1 MVNFVPAF
9 SPSHSVTARPSR
21 EAVAGRVVF
30 ALAVIAV
37 ILMVLLNVF
46 RRFSYIGDEGFYGI
60 TAVNMLNDPAY
71 ILRPSYFPQ
80 GDFALEKNAF
90 AHPPLNSYL
99 YALALWFSNRSMAGL
114 EILNGLFFGL
124 LLLFS
129 YRLLAPFDV
138 LAARFGVVLLA
149 VSPTIQHAYSQV
161 EAEPLMSTVGV
172 MALYYAARSS
182 FQAGQRAVL
191 FLCGLCIG
199 LAFAFKLWLFGPFA
213 LAVAVLVA
221 ANLLKSPASPG
232 RKLRGLLIV
241 AVAALIPAATHLL
254 AVAIVYPE
262 DLSFWLRKV
271 YFGFF
276 LREGISGGKLAGNV
290 VDPRWIHPIWYYAG
304 VLYRDNFLLM
314 PVVLL
319 GLGPLLRDRRLN
331 REFLWTALAG
341 MAGLVLFSLMKIK
354 EPLYILSCTIF
365 IYFLAAAG
373 LAAFVR
379 QMGAAAE
386 SSRAYKFA
394 TIVIVVLVAIFG
406 AAFALG
412 IKPREITPLFII
424 VHSIALPLLLALF
437 WRARRATPPF
447 GEWVVYGACAATIA
461 VVSIYTTTTRYPRD
475 ETVTR
480 MIQPYIENNPPKVLS
495 LVATEYKAYQFYAFR
510 RGCYW
515 DELPLGQSPERV
527 FASPE
532 LSQTRAFVIE
542 LEDLTKPEMK
552 PWIGWLERHT
562 VEKTGELDAALGV
575 RTGARLFVR

>member
-1 MVNFVPAF
+1 MVNFVPAL
-9 SPSHSVTARPSR
+9 SPSHTVTAKPSR

-30 ALAVIAV
+30 ALAVTAV

-46 RRFSYIGDEGFYGI
+46 RRFSYLGDEGFYGI
-60 TAVNMLNDPAY
+60 TAVNMLHDSAY

-80 GDFALEKNAF
+80 GDFAVEKDAF

-129 YRLLAPFDV
+129 YRLLALFDV
-138 LAARFGVVLLA
+138 LSARFGVVLLA
-149 VSPTIQHAYSQV
+149 VSPTILHAYSQV
-161 EAEPLMSTVGV
+161 EAEPLMCTVGV
-172 MALYYAARSS
+172 MALYYAARAS

-213 LAVAVLVA
+213 LAVAVLLG
-221 ANLLKSPASPG
+221 ANAMKSSAPLG
-232 RKLRGLLIV
+232 RKIRGLLIV
-241 AVAALIPAATHLL
+241 AVAALIPAAAHLL
-254 AVAIVYPE
+254 AVAIVCPE

-304 VLYRDNFLLM
+304 VLYRDNFLLI
-314 PVVLL
+314 PVILL

-365 IYFLAAAG
+365 IYFFAAAC

-379 QMGAAAE
+379 QLGGATE

-394 TIVIVVLVAIFG
+394 TILIVMLVAVFG
-406 AAFALG
+406 TAFALG
-412 IKPREITPLFII
+412 VKPREITPLFII

-437 WRARRATPPF
+437 WRARRATPRF
-447 GEWVVYGACAATIA
+447 GEWSVYGACAATIA
-461 VVSIYTTTTRYPRD
+461 AASIYTGMTRYPRD

-480 MIQPYIENNPPKVLS
+480 MIQPYIENNSPKVLS

-515 DELPLGQSPERV
+515 DELPLAQPPERV

-532 LSQTRAFVIE
+532 LSHARAFVIE

-552 PWIGWLERHT
+552 PWIAWLETHT
-562 VEKTGELDAALGV
+562 VEKTADLDATLGV

>member
-1 MVNFVPAF
+1 MVNFVPAL
-9 SPSHSVTARPSR
+9 SPSHSVTAKSSR

-30 ALAVIAV
+30 ALAVSAV
-37 ILMVLLNVF
+37 ILIVLLNVF
-46 RRFSYIGDEGFYGI
+46 YRFSYIGDEGFYGI
-60 TAVNMLNDPAY
+60 TAVNMLNDSAY
-71 ILRPSYFPQ
+71 ILRPSCFPQ
-80 GDFALEKNAF
+80 GDFAVEKDAF

-99 YALALWFSNRSMAGL
+99 YALALWFSNRSVAGL

-129 YRLLAPFDV
+129 YRLLALFDV
-138 LAARFGVVLLA
+138 LTARFGVVLLA
-149 VSPTIQHAYSQV
+149 VSPTILHAYSQV

-172 MALYYAARSS
+172 MALYYAARAS

-213 LAVAVLVA
+213 LAVAVLLG
-221 ANLLKSPASPG
+221 ANAMKSAPLG
-232 RKLRGLLIV
+232 RKIRGLLIV
-241 AVAALIPAATHLL
+241 AAAALIPTVAHLL
-254 AVAIVYPE
+254 TVAIVYPE

-304 VLYRDNFLLM
+304 VLYRDTFLLI
-314 PVVLL
+314 PVILL
-319 GLGPLLRDRRLN
+319 GLEPLLRDRRLS

-365 IYFLAAAG
+365 IYFFAAAC

-379 QMGAAAE
+379 NIGAAAQ

-394 TIVIVVLVAIFG
+394 TLVIAMLVTVFG
-406 AAFALG
+406 TAFALG
-412 IKPREITPLFII
+412 IKPREITPLFVI
-424 VHSIALPLLLALF
+424 VHSIGLPLVLVLF
-437 WRARRATPPF
+437 WRARRAAPRF
-447 GEWVVYGACAATIA
+447 GEWSVYGACAATIA
-461 VVSIYTTTTRYPRD
+461 VVSIYTAMIRYPRD

-515 DELPLGQSPERV
+515 DELPLAEPPEHV

-532 LSQTRAFVIE
+532 LSHARAFVIE

-552 PWIGWLERHT
+552 PWIAWLEKHA
-562 VEKTGELDAALGV
+562 VDKTAELNATLGV